1 MRSMHPNKHEL
12 LFLKE
17 KIEKIKIAL
26 FKAETD
32 SLLQLPNNI
41 TSTLKVDSEGY
52 IWFFT
57 SCIRPYAHQ
66 LDKEFH
72 VSLDYYCK
80 EKNSRLLINGK
91 AFIENDKEDIGI
103 GKNENVSDKIVLLKT
118 KILKA
123 EYFERKH
130 FSKISIKEKIRSVFN
145 QIIPADAHKMYDF
158 SAENAL

>member
-1 MRSMHPNKHEL
+1 MHSNKHEL

-41 TSTLKVDSEGY
+41 ISTLKVDSDGN

-57 SCIRPYAHQ
+57 SCIRQYAHHH
-66 LDKEFH
+66 DKEFF

-80 EKNSRLLINGK
+80 ENKSRLLINGK
-91 AFIENDKEDIGI
+91 AFIEHDKEDIGI
-103 GKNENVSDKIVLLKT
+103 GENENVSNKVVLLKT

-123 EYFERKH
+123 EYFESKH
-130 FSKISIKEKIRSVFN
+130 FSKISIREKIRSVVN
-145 QIIPADAHKMYDF
+145 QIIPSDAHKMYDF
-158 SAENAL
+158 SGKNAL